1 MTSISSTAQSLRE
14 TIMITA
20 DDKHYRAKIT
30 KRVDLAP
37 ELWMIRIDPGAEFKF
52 TPGQYATLGVQ
63 GEDKRSERPYAIA
76 SSPYENEIEFF
87 FELVPNGELTPKI
100 YSLKTGDEVLMRK
113 VSKGRFTLDTVS
125 GRKNHLLV
133 CTVTGVAPYVS
144 FVRTLFKDWNEGR
157 FKGDHKLFLLN
168 GASRSWEFGYVEELQ
183 RYAQEVPWLKYVP
196 TVSRP
201 WEDEKWSGEVGRVDE
216 LIRKYSDTWGI
227 TAQNGVGYLCGHPE
241 MIEHGKGILKR
252 IGFTKEFLREEIY
265 WIPSKETAHAQ

>member
-1 MTSISSTAQSLRE
+1 MTTF
-14 TIMITA
+14 

-37 ELWMIRIDPGAEFKF
+37 ELWMIRIDPGGEFKF
-52 TPGQYATLGVQ
+52 TPGQYATLGVH
-63 GEDKRSERPYAIA
+63 GEEKRWERPYSIA
-76 SSPYENEIEFF
+76 SSPYESEIEFF
-87 FELVPNGELTPKI
+87 FELVPNGELTPRI
-100 YSLKTGDEVLMRK
+100 YALKTGDEVLMRK
-113 VSKGRFTLDTVS
+113 ASKGRFVLDTAS

-144 FVRTLFKDWNEGR
+144 FVRTLYKDWNEDK
-157 FKGDHKLFLLN
+157 FKGEHKLFLLN

-183 RYAQEVPWLKYVP
+183 KYAREVPWLKYVP

-201 WEDEKWSGEVGRVDE
+201 WEDTKWTGEIGRVDE
-216 LIRKYSDTWGI
+216 LIRKYADTWGI

-265 WIPSKETAHAQ
+265 WIPSKEKAAQQVSG

>member
-1 MTSISSTAQSLRE
+1 MT
-14 TIMITA
+14 ITA
-20 DDKHYRAKIT
+20 DDKHYRARIT
-30 KRVDLAP
+30 KRVDFAQ
-37 ELWMIRIDPGAEFKF
+37 ELWMIRIQPGGEFKF

-63 GEDKRSERPYAIA
+63 GEVKRSERPYSIA

-100 YSLKTGDEVLMRK
+100 YSLREGDELLMRK
-113 VSKGRFTLDTVS
+113 ASKGRFVLDTGS
-125 GRKNHLLV
+125 GRKNHLLI

-144 FVRTLFKDWNEGR
+144 FVRTLYKDWNEGK
-157 FKGDHKLFLLN
+157 FKGEHTLYLLN

-201 WEDEKWSGEVGRVDE
+201 WDDAKWAGEIGRVDE
-216 LIRKYSDTWGI
+216 LIRKYADLWGV

-265 WIPSKETAHAQ
+265 WIPSKEAVAQ

>member
-1 MTSISSTAQSLRE
+1 MA
-14 TIMITA
+14 TA
-20 DDKHYRAKIT
+20 DDKHYRARIT

-63 GEDKRSERPYAIA
+63 GEDKRSERPYSIV
-76 SSPYENEIEFF
+76 SSPYEKEIEFF
-87 FELVPNGELTPKI
+87 FELVPHGELTPKI

-113 VSKGRFTLDTVS
+113 SSKGRFILDRVS

-144 FVRTLFKDWNEGR
+144 FVRTLYKDWKEGT
-157 FKGDHKLFLLN
+157 FTGDHKLFLLN
-168 GASRSWEFGYVEELQ
+168 GASRSWEFGYSEELQ

-201 WEDEKWSGEVGRVDE
+201 WDDPKWTGESPYSGSM
-216 LIRKYSDTWGI
+216 KI
-227 TAQNGVGYLCGHPE
+227 TCGTLSSASLSMSLASCRILWKLPPK
-241 MIEHGKGILKR
+241 MWPNAPNSGKN
-252 IGFTKEFLREEIY
+252 EN
-265 WIPSKETAHAQ
+265 PQ